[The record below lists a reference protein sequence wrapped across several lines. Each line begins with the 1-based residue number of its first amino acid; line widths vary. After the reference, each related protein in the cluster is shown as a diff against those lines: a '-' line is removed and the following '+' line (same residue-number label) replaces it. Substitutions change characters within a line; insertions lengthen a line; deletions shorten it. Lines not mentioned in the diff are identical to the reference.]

1 MTNRAERR
9 RAQKRQHTDR
19 NKTMRSHAA
28 MYAVMARTQPYTESE
43 QAQLQIPVYAAIG
56 AMKGGTAT
64 PDDMGT
70 LCIVCN
76 ACMILGEKIGEECVT
91 LAKTAMHALARAE
104 QRLLDHGHYGL
115 DGEGLQAIEDCIDLH
130 DQLLSLVT
138 PQQMTRAYDEMRK
151 RIARGETLDVRGAA

>member
-1 MTNRAERR
+1 MN
-9 RAQKRQHTDR
+9 RAQKRAARRAKPTDR
-19 NKTMRSHAA
+19 NKSVRTHAA
-28 MYAVMARTQPYTESE
+28 MYSVMARTQPYTESE
-43 QAQLQIPVYAAIG
+43 QALLQTPVYMALG
-56 AMKGGTAT
+56 AMKGGVATAE
-64 PDDMGT
+64 DMGT

-130 DQLLSLVT
+130 DQLLTLVT
-138 PQQMTRAYDEMRK
+138 PLQMTRAYDEMRK
-151 RIARGETLDVRGAA
+151 RIARGETLDVRAAA